1 MSQDFSIKQSKWN
14 TKAANKRPKS
24 LIKYFFLPM
33 TGVDPMTVSRQK
45 INNISLIVLIIH
57 LSVNKKSDLL
67 RVMAGQTCFSSKI
80 LITAKGY
87 YFQTKTHSLINTRLF

>member
-45 INNISLIVLIIH
+45 NKQYIINC
-57 LSVNKKSDLL
+57 VNNSPICK
-67 RVMAGQTCFSSKI
+67 
-80 LITAKGY
+80 
-87 YFQTKTHSLINTRLF
+87 